1 MYQVQFARSL
11 VVMTRRAD
19 LLDDLSTGEPVR
31 EAGAGRGASPAL
43 SQLGLITVL
52 IGIFLPVADFFIVNV
67 ALPTIDSTLHASAPE
82 LQLVV
87 AAYGIAYSLLL
98 VLGGRLGDAW
108 GRRRMFLAGMAA
120 FTVSSLACGLA
131 PTALIL
137 VVSRAVQGASAAMM
151 LPQVLATIQ
160 AGTTGRRRARALG
173 LYGATGG
180 IANVVGQVLG
190 GVLVSADIAGTSW
203 RPIFLVNVPVGIA
216 GLVLAARAVPDSR
229 SERPARAD
237 VPGTVLLGV
246 AVLTLMVPL
255 MEGHSLGWPP
265 WTVAMLVSSPVF
277 ALAFCVAQRR
287 RERAGRLPLV
297 PPSLVRARSMR
308 NGLLL
313 AVPFFTSFGAFMF
326 VYTITAQQGL
336 RFGPLT
342 AGMALVP
349 LAVCFLA
356 ASLAM
361 PRLVARHG
369 RRVITVG
376 SVISVIGMLVLA
388 GVAAASWPRLSP
400 LDLAPGMALAGLG
413 NGLVMPP
420 LFRVVLSGV
429 PVDRAGVGGGVLIT
443 TQQTSLALGV
453 ATLGSLF
460 LGLEAPGGP
469 GLHAAFEIVLLV
481 LAAAAVL
488 VTVVSLRL
496 PDDRS

>member
-1 MYQVQFARSL
+1 MP
-11 VVMTRRAD
+11 
-19 LLDDLSTGEPVR
+19 LDTEP
-31 EAGAGRGASPAL
+31 EAGRALTEAPARPGTAERPAL
-43 SQLGLITVL
+43 SEVGLFTVL

-67 ALPTIDSTLHASAPE
+67 ALPTIESTLHASAPE

-108 GRRRMFLAGMAA
+108 GRRRLFLAGMAA

-131 PTALIL
+131 PSALFL
-137 VVSRAVQGASAAMM
+137 VASRAVQGASAAMM

-160 AGTTGRRRARALG
+160 ATSTGRRRARALG

-203 RPIFLVNVPVGIA
+203 RPIFLVNVPVGIV
-216 GLVLAARAVPDSR
+216 GLILAARVVPDSR
-229 SERPARAD
+229 SERPAQAD
-237 VPGTVLLGV
+237 VPGTVLLGA
-246 AVLTLMVPL
+246 AVLTLMLPL
-255 MEGHSLGWPP
+255 MEGRALGWPV
-265 WTVAMLVSSPVF
+265 WTVAMLVVFPVF
-277 ALAFCVAQRR
+277 AAAFAIVQRR
-287 RERAGRLPLV
+287 QERAGRLPLV
-297 PPSLVRARSMR
+297 PPSLVRERSMR

-336 RFGPLT
+336 GFGPLT
-342 AGMALVP
+342 AGIALVP

-361 PRLVARHG
+361 PRLVSRFG
-369 RRVITVG
+369 RRV
-376 SVISVIGMLVLA
+376 LA
-388 GVAAASWPRLSP
+388 AGAASSWPHLSP
-400 LDLAPGMALAGLG
+400 LSLAPGMALAGLG
-413 NGLVMPP
+413 NGLVLPP

-429 PVDRAGVGGGVLIT
+429 PADRAGIGGGVLVT
-443 TQQTSLALGV
+443 TQQVSLALGV

-460 LGLEAPGGP
+460 LSLEAPGGP
-469 GLHAAFEIVLLV
+469 GLRAAFLIVLLI

-488 VTVVSLRL
+488 VGAISLRL

>member
-1 MYQVQFARSL
+1 V
-11 VVMTRRAD
+11 TRRAEFI
-19 LLDDLSTGEPVR
+19 DDMPNRPATALAVAESPAPARTAER
-31 EAGAGRGASPAL
+31 PAL
-43 SQLGLITVL
+43 SQLGLVTVL

-108 GRRRMFLAGMAA
+108 GRRRLFLAGMTA

-131 PTALIL
+131 PSALFL
-137 VVSRAVQGASAAMM
+137 VASRAVQGASAAMM

-160 AGTTGRRRARALG
+160 ATSSGRRRARALG

-190 GVLVSADIAGTSW
+190 GVLVSADIAGASW

-216 GLVLAARAVPDSR
+216 GLALAARVVPDSR
-229 SERPARAD
+229 SERPPSTD
-237 VPGTVLLGV
+237 LPGTVLLGA
-246 AVLTLMVPL
+246 AVLALTLPL
-255 MEGHSLGWPP
+255 MEGRSLGWPA
-265 WTVAMLVSSPVF
+265 WTVAMLAMFPVF
-277 ALAFCVAQRR
+277 AAAFVAVQRR
-287 RERAGRLPLV
+287 GERAGRVPLV
-297 PPSLVRARSMR
+297 PPSLLRERSMR

-326 VYTITAQQGL
+326 VYTLTAQQGL

-342 AGMALVP
+342 AGLALVP

-361 PRLVARHG
+361 PRLVGRYG
-369 RRVITVG
+369 RRVITAGAVATVA
-376 SVISVIGMLVLA
+376 SMLLLAATVLW
-388 GVAAASWPRLSP
+388 SWPQLSV
-400 LDLAPGMALAGLG
+400 LDLAPGMALAGIG
-413 NGLVMPP
+413 NGLVLPP

-429 PVDRAGVGGGVLIT
+429 PADGAGVGGGVLVT

-460 LGLEAPGGP
+460 LSVDVPGGP
-469 GLHAAFEIVLLV
+469 GLRDAFLIVLLI
-481 LAAAAVL
+481 LAAAGVL
-488 VTVVSLRL
+488 VGAISLRL

>member
-1 MYQVQFARSL
+1 MAVETPARTSA
-11 VVMTRRAD
+11 R
-19 LLDDLSTGEPVR
+19 P
-31 EAGAGRGASPAL
+31 AGAERPAL

-67 ALPTIDSTLHASAPE
+67 ALPTIDSTLHASPPQ

-87 AAYGIAYSLLL
+87 SAYGIAYSLLL

-108 GRRRMFLAGMAA
+108 GRKRLFLAGMAA

-131 PTALIL
+131 PSALIL

-160 AGTTGRRRARALG
+160 ATSTGRRRARALG

-180 IANVVGQVLG
+180 VANVIGQVLG
-190 GVLVSADIAGTSW
+190 GVLVSANIAGTSW

-216 GLVLAARAVPDSR
+216 GLILAARVVPDSR
-229 SERPARAD
+229 SERPD
-237 VPGTVLLGV
+237 STDLPGTVLLGA
-246 AVLTLMVPL
+246 AVLTLMLPL
-255 MEGHSLGWPP
+255 MEGRSLGWPV
-265 WTVAMLVSSPVF
+265 WTVAMLALFPVF
-277 ALAFCVAQRR
+277 AAAFTISQRR
-287 RERAGRLPLV
+287 RERAGGLPLV
-297 PPSLVRARSMR
+297 PPSLLRERSMR

-326 VYTITAQQGL
+326 VFTITVQQGL

-342 AGMALVP
+342 AGVSLVP
-349 LAVCFLA
+349 LALCFLV

-369 RRVITVG
+369 RRVISTGAVIT
-376 SVISVIGMLVLA
+376 VISMLVLA
-388 GVAAASWPRLSP
+388 GVTASGWPRLSP
-400 LDLAPGMALAGLG
+400 LDLAPAMALAGLG
-413 NGLVMPP
+413 NGLVLPP

-429 PVDRAGVGGGVLIT
+429 PADRAGVGGGVLVT

-460 LGLEAPGGP
+460 LSLETPGGP
-469 GLHAAFEIVLLV
+469 GLRAAFEIVLLA

-488 VTVVSLRL
+488 VTVISFRL
-496 PDDRS
+496 PDDRG

>member
-1 MYQVQFARSL
+1 MPADGRPAPGSAEVASSG
-11 VVMTRRAD
+11 RAA
-19 LLDDLSTGEPVR
+19 S
-31 EAGAGRGASPAL
+31 ASPGSAGQPAL
-43 SQLGLITVL
+43 TQLGLITVL

-67 ALPTIDSTLHASAPE
+67 ALPTIDGTLHASAPE

-87 AAYGIAYSLLL
+87 AGYGIAYSLLL

-108 GRRRMFLAGMAA
+108 GRRRLFLGGMAA

-131 PTALIL
+131 PSALFL
-137 VVSRAVQGASAAMM
+137 VASRAVQGASAAMM

-160 AGTTGRRRARALG
+160 AASTGRRRARALG

-190 GVLVSADIAGTSW
+190 GVLVSANIAGTSW

-216 GLVLAARAVPDSR
+216 GLVLAARVVPDSR
-229 SERPARAD
+229 PERPARAD
-237 VPGTVLLGV
+237 LPGTVLLGA

-255 MEGHSLGWPP
+255 MEGRSLGWPA
-265 WTVAMLVSSPVF
+265 WTVGMLVAFPF
-277 ALAFCVAQRR
+277 LALAFAVSQRR
-287 RERAGRLPLV
+287 QERAGRLPLV
-297 PPSLVRARSMR
+297 PPSLVRERSMR

-326 VYTITAQQGL
+326 VYTIAAQQGL
-336 RFGPLT
+336 RFSPLT
-342 AGMALVP
+342 AGIALVP
-349 LAVCFLA
+349 LAVCFLG

-361 PRLVARHG
+361 PRLVARYG
-369 RRVITVG
+369 RLVITAGAVITVV
-376 SVISVIGMLVLA
+376 SMLVLA
-388 GVAAASWPRLSP
+388 AVTVSGWPRLGP
-400 LDLAPGMALAGLG
+400 LDLAPGMALVGIG
-413 NGLVMPP
+413 NGLVLPP

-429 PVDRAGVGGGVLIT
+429 PADRAGVGGGVLVT

-460 LGLEAPGGP
+460 LSLEAPGGP
-469 GLHAAFEIVLLV
+469 GLRTAFTIVLLV

-488 VTVVSLRL
+488 VAVISLRL
-496 PDDRS
+496 PDDRG